1 MYARDSGFSRMMPH
15 GSNLYVR
22 NYLNQ
27 SGMDDSPELVQ
38 SQALPLPPALSAVAR
53 RLHLNG
59 NERGKLLPR

>member
-1 MYARDSGFSRMMPH
+1 MMPH